1 MTYKEF
7 TETED
12 YRYTDGIY
20 AVDENGVNVD
30 GELINDNTEV
40 LSWEKDA
47 LGSTEITVRLE
58 RPKIELTPGND
69 YRLPIRDGF
78 LDISISAE
86 PNYPGIDIE
95 YVSENEDENSWTRP
109 RVVVENDNLE
119 NELRCLVWADRTS
132 EDFTDYVC
140 LICRN
145 TSSNN

>member
-1 MTYKEF
+1 MKYKDF
-7 TETED
+7 VKTENYKYAD
-12 YRYTDGIY
+12 IIY
-20 AVDENGVNVD
+20 VVDENGVEVD
-30 GELINDNTEV
+30 DDRINDNTEV
-40 LSWEKDA
+40 ISWQRCKPSG
-47 LGSTEITVRLE
+47 LEITVRLE

-78 LDISISAE
+78 LDISISAD

-109 RVVVENDNLE
+109 RVVVENDNSE
-119 NELRCLVWADRTS
+119 NELRCLVWADRAS

-140 LICRN
+140 LICPN